1 MDPDAGSFSSQA
13 VHPTFMFQGEYDL
26 VYRWRGTAEI
36 IDLKASVGASDR
48 TAGYHA
54 QLRAYAALWRATHEG
69 APLPL
74 GSRFGSSAPEMP
86 WMLVPDD
93 AWCDAFEARVASLWE
108 ELRQEDPDEASCPPH
123 PRRIRTT
130 AAGAFLRALTR
141 TTEALPW
148 LRVAGHLPRTR
159 R

>member
-1 MDPDAGSFSSQA
+1 MAGDGACDLLEAWEIARPWFVDPDAGSFSSQA

-54 QLRAYAALWRATHEG
+54 QLGAYAALWRATHEG

-86 WMLVPDD
+86 WML
-93 AWCDAFEARVASLWE
+93 S
-108 ELRQEDPDEASCPPH
+108 
-123 PRRIRTT
+123 
-130 AAGAFLRALTR
+130 ALTMR
-141 TTEALPW
+141 GAMPSRLVLP
-148 LRVAGHLPRTR
+148 RCGRNCVRKIRTR
-159 R
+159 RPVHHTLAVSEPRPRGRS